1 MSKKI
6 YGSKDFF
13 SKFSFIFTGIV
24 VLLGINLW
32 IFLVFAKFPAYKW
45 WFVLFMAVM
54 IWVLWRMRRVQ
65 KNLWYVFDKKSITL
79 HLPSGKEFILVKKD
93 IEKEE
98 RIGQLSIFSGWG
110 IMYIPWNY
118 ELYFT
123 TSTSNILK
131 LTMKD
136 GRVIY
141 LSPKVYPS

>member
-1 MSKKI
+1 
-6 YGSKDFF
+6 
-13 SKFSFIFTGIV
+13 
-24 VLLGINLW
+24 
-32 IFLVFAKFPAYKW
+32 VFAKFPAYKW